1 MASRR
6 RLELLLTGS
15 KPVFL
20 PLEDLEIMAE
30 VERIKLPSVIL
41 ETNILSLYYAP
52 KMVPTIG
59 IEPTTY

>member
-20 PLEDLEIMAE
+20 PLEDLEMARA
-30 VERIKLPSVIL
+30 ERIELSSAVL
-41 ETNILSLYYAP
+41 ETVVLPLIYP
-52 KMVPTIG
+52 HIMVPTVG
-59 IEPTTY
+59 LEPTTD